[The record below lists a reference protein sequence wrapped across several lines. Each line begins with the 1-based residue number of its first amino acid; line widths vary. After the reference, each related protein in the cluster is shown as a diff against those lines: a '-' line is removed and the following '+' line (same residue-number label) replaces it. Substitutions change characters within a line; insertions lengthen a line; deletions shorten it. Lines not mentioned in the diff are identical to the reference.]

1 MKVPG
6 FRRKLLCKREEE
18 CHKIKSKQ
26 WGVSHFDLAIY
37 IFKKSI
43 LRQKKSYEN
52 PNISQC
58 ENIIFEKNPLEETN
72 ILQDIIKSITNFKFL
87 HKPRYHLSKIPI

>member
-37 IFKKSI
+37 ILKKSI

-52 PNISQC
+52 PNIS
-58 ENIIFEKNPLEETN
+58 
-72 ILQDIIKSITNFKFL
+72 
-87 HKPRYHLSKIPI
+87 

>member
-26 WGVSHFDLAIY
+26 WSVVSHFDLAIY
-37 IFKKSI
+37 IFFKKY
-43 LRQKKSYEN
+43 LKAK
-52 PNISQC
+52 
-58 ENIIFEKNPLEETN
+58 EE
-72 ILQDIIKSITNFKFL
+72 L
-87 HKPRYHLSKIPI
+87 